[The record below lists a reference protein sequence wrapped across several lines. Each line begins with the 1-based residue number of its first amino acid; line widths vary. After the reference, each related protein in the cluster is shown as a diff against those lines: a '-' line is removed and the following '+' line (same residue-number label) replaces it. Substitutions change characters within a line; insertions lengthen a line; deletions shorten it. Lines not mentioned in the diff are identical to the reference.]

1 VYRENVMEIKI
12 AEKEIKSLVDVEI
25 GNAIAKALG
34 ESPDTLIKSVV
45 NVAMSQKKSSYDNKT
60 IFQAAVETMIEDKA
74 REVFKA
80 WLKKKEGLIKKALEA
95 RLRKEGS
102 EFIESIADQVVSGLS
117 KSFYV
122 RCSLKVED

>member
-1 VYRENVMEIKI
+1 MEIKI

-117 KSFYV
+117 K
-122 RCSLKVED
+122 RT

>member
-1 VYRENVMEIKI
+1 MEIKI

-122 RCSLKVED
+122 MCSLKVED